1 MIYHSWGI
9 EQVLDEFETDFSG
22 LSNEKAK
29 ERLNRYGRNI
39 LPEEKK
45 SSFSIFLKQ
54 FKNIFN
60 IVLLFVLLLTLYLGK
75 FTDSLVVLLII
86 LVNVFIGFF
95 FELRTEKTLE
105 KLKELLKPKVKVL
118 RDGELIEISSE
129 EIVTGDIVYV
139 EEGDIIPADIRFFEV
154 ENLKVDESILTGE
167 SLPVEKDIKVL
178 LENTSIPEMKNIGFM
193 GSYVVEGKGK
203 GVVIATGI
211 KTYIGTIYEKFKKI
225 EQFAPHFEKLSKDLI
240 LRMILIAVSTSI
252 LIFYFAFKRN
262 YLWSESLLFVLS
274 SFVSSIPEG
283 LPVII
288 TVLLVVSAYALH
300 RKNILVKN
308 LQATENLSVINLLL
322 SDKTGTLTEN
332 IMTARKIFVDKE
344 EIEVTGEGYNLEG
357 KFLKNE
363 KEINI
368 LENYPLV
375 KLLNIC
381 AVVSEGEIIKTQ
393 INANDKTTRIN
404 AENENT
410 RINADNKNT
419 QIHAD
424 DYPRKS
430 AYELYP
436 RESALDNELKFKG
449 NPRDIALLVLLEKAG
464 FKREEILNKEKI
476 KKRESLSRIK
486 KYKRVIVEHERIES
500 YYIGAFEKIIED
512 CDYILTYEGIRE
524 FDNTQTNAD
533 WTQNYADNNITQ
545 TNADRAIKRSKLPDP
560 EPNYVLVRGF
570 TQTDADK
577 NFLDR
582 FALNLNKSVL
592 LNKALEYANKGFSVL
607 AVAYNE
613 GEKKENLIFVGL
625 IVLYDPPKKTVK
637 DTIGKLKSAGI
648 DIRILT
654 GDHKATAVYI
664 AKEIGFE
671 NLNAVDEEEIRNLIN
686 ADKAELTQNLQK
698 KTELTQNL
706 QNKAASSVS
715 VQRSSALEEILKNT
729 YIFARITPE
738 TKLKILELYQKLGYS
753 VAYIGDGVNDVLSLK
768 KAEVGVC
775 MGKRG
780 SEITKSAS
788 DIILVDDNLENL
800 LSGFIEGRKI
810 FNNLKRVVFFLI
822 TTNVAESLT
831 ILTSL
836 ILGYPFILKPT
847 HILFLNFVTDT
858 LVGTTLAFEKE
869 HGYELQSKPRNPK
882 ESLISLDLVPFLLM
896 MASIMMMLTVL
907 IFSSEYLVNLDRAR
921 TYAFLVMSLT
931 QIYNALNLRSLNRSM
946 FKLSFK
952 LNPYIVFGVF
962 ISLFLQYFVI
972 FNPTLR
978 SILGFAEISL
988 FEFLLILA
996 LSSVVLI
1003 IGEIYKL
1010 IKIKIRK

>member
-1 MIYHSWGI
+1 MIYHSWEVAQI
-9 EQVLDEFETDFSG
+9 LDEFETDFSG

-29 ERLNRYGRNI
+29 ERLIRYGKNV

-45 SSFSIFLKQ
+45 SLFSIFLKQ

-60 IVLLFVLLLTLYLGK
+60 AVLLFVLLLTLYLGK
-75 FTDSLVVLLII
+75 FTDSFVILLII
-86 LVNVFIGFF
+86 LVNAFIGFF

-105 KLKELLKPKVKVL
+105 KLKELLKPKAKVL
-118 RDGELIEISSE
+118 RDGDLVEISAE
-129 EIVTGDIVYV
+129 EVVPGDIVYV
-139 EEGDIIPADIRFFEV
+139 EEGDIIPADLRFFEV
-154 ENLKVDESILTGE
+154 ESLKVDESILTGE

-178 LENTSIPEMKNIGFM
+178 PENTPIPEMKNIGFM
-193 GSYVVEGKGK
+193 GSYVVEGRGK
-203 GVVIATGI
+203 GIVIATGVR
-211 KTYIGTIYEKFKKI
+211 TYVGTIYEKFKKI

-252 LIFYFAFKRN
+252 LIFYFAFQRN
-262 YLWSESLLFVLS
+262 YHWSESLLFILS

-332 IMTARKIFVDKE
+332 IMTARKIFVDNE
-344 EIEVTGEGYNLEG
+344 EIEISGEGYSLEG
-357 KFLKNE
+357 KFLKDG

-368 LENYPLV
+368 LENYPLI

-381 AVVSEGEIIKTQ
+381 AVVSEGEIIKHANYREQ
-393 INANDKTTRIN
+393 NANYREQN
-404 AENENT
+404 ANYREQNITENE
-410 RINADNKNT
+410 I
-419 QIHAD
+419 
-424 DYPRKS
+424 
-430 AYELYP
+430 
-436 RESALDNELKFKG
+436 KFKG
-449 NPRDIALLVLLEKAG
+449 NPRDIALLVLLEKAR

-476 KKRESLSRIK
+476 KKREPFSRIK
-486 KYKRVIVEHERIES
+486 KHKRVIVEHERIES
-500 YYIGAFEKIIED
+500 YYIGAFEKIIDD
-512 CDYILTYEGIRE
+512 CDYILTHGGIKE
-524 FDNTQTNAD
+524 FDNKEE
-533 WTQNYADNNITQ
+533 I
-545 TNADRAIKRSKLPDP
+545 
-560 EPNYVLVRGF
+560 
-570 TQTDADK
+570 
-577 NFLDR
+577 
-582 FALNLNKSVL
+582 
-592 LNKALEYANKGFSVL
+592 LNKALEYANNGFSVL

-613 GEKKENLIFVGL
+613 GEKEENLIFVGL
-625 IVLYDPPKKTVK
+625 IALYDPPKKGVK
-637 DTIGKLKSAGI
+637 ETIAKLKSAGI

-654 GDHKATAVYI
+654 GDHKSTAVYI

-671 NLNAVDEEEIRNLIN
+671 NLNAVDEEEIRNLLDADFRELN
-686 ADKAELTQNLQK
+686 AD
-698 KTELTQNL
+698 
-706 QNKAASSVS
+706 
-715 VQRSSALEEILKNT
+715 QRGHNGRADLKEILKNT

-753 VAYIGDGVNDVLSLK
+753 VAYIGDGVNDVLGLK

-775 MGKRG
+775 MGRRG
-780 SEITKSAS
+780 SEIAKSAS
-788 DIILVDDNLENL
+788 DIILIDDNLESL

-810 FNNLKRVVFFLI
+810 FNNLKRTVFFLI
-822 TTNVAESLT
+822 TTNVAEGLT

-882 ESLISLDLVPFLLM
+882 ESLISFDLIPFLLM
-896 MASIMMMLTVL
+896 MASTMMILTVL
-907 IFSSEYLVNLDRAR
+907 IFSVEYLINLDKAR

-931 QIYNALNLRSLNRSM
+931 QIYNALNLRSLNRSI

-952 LNPYIVFGVF
+952 LNPYIVFGVLA
-962 ISLFLQYFVI
+962 SLFLQYFVI
-972 FNPTLR
+972 FNLAFR

-988 FEFLLILA
+988 YEFLIILA

-1003 IGEIYKL
+1003 IGEVYKFFKNNRL
-1010 IKIKIRK
+1010 IWT